1 MLLIMNK
8 FLIFFVLLLSTHS
21 FSQHKKILVDYAFQ
35 MEGEFLD
42 EKMKRD
48 PMSVKILGGV
58 EEKANKAT
66 FKLLFENNISIFKS
80 LDEMPMDN
88 PGGNIEIARIL
99 TGQNYIYIRN
109 IDENTLI
116 INKEFDGT
124 IYNSNLPQDLKWE
137 ISSETKKINGYDCY
151 KATTK
156 DPRRRGA
163 LTAWF
168 CPKLPYPVGPIEY
181 GNLPGLILE
190 LQFKRIKYMATK
202 IDIDY
207 QGPLQF
213 EIPKGKSIQ
222 SDEMGNMVKKVT
234 DERMNFRP

>member
-1 MLLIMNK
+1 MKKILVLCV
-8 FLIFFVLLLSTHS
+8 FFISTLS
-21 FSQHKKILVDYAFQ
+21 FSQHKKILIEYAFQ

-48 PMSVKILGGV
+48 PMSVKVLEGV

-88 PGGNIEIARIL
+88 PGGNIELARIL
-99 TGQNYIYIRN
+99 TGQNSIYIRN
-109 IDENTLI
+109 IDKNTLI

-124 IYNSNLPQDLKWE
+124 IYNINLPQDLKWE
-137 ISSETKKINGYDCY
+137 ISSETKNINGYECY
-151 KATTK
+151 KATTN
-156 DPRRRGA
+156 DSRRNGELA
-163 LTAWF
+163 AWF

-190 LQFKRIKYMATK
+190 LQINRIKYMATK

-207 QGPLQF
+207 QGPLKF

-222 SDEMGNMVKKVT
+222 ADEMGNRVKKVSE
-234 DERMNFRP
+234 ERMNFRP